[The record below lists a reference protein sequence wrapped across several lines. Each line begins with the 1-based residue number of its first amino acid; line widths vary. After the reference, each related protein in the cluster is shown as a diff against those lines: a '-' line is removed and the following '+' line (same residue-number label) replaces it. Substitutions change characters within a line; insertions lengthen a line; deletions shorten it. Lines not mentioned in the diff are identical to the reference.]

1 MKKLIG
7 LLFLLIIIPSCI
19 FALSVCMKY
28 DNGAASGVDLSND
41 SIISNSYPC
50 TGQHDSTSPEISYS
64 NDQILARIEI
74 DPSNDLGRTIEIS
87 FPDLNYMYGNSR
99 RPYGVELVYKTEYSL
114 DMPLQTEDTGLVISE
129 YKALGHNSVND
140 SSASITVINPDTLSS
155 LGEDVLKAQL
165 PFLYSIFEYLYYNGL
180 LHWIYQKEWNSPYEM
195 LISLS
200 GNDGLTLKQAYIDVV
215 LVLPELTFD
224 EDRQMVYTGTD
235 TNDPNPRYESTM
247 EVNDGEYKF
256 YGYYP
261 KKYNMLDFNL
271 TVTPTG
277 ATSINLSVPDVQP
290 EAAGVEIAEYECYA
304 TFYGDAERETA
315 FYAFL
320 SSSQDPTADGG
331 EFALQGGSS
340 NIIYQ
345 AGISNGST
353 KKWFNGYDT
362 VNLGQNVSNN
372 IDSLFDGSSSYVA
385 IDNNRKQYSDRGEIL
400 FRLAPKHGYENV
412 YSIPPGTYTSNI
424 YFHVVA
430 NL

>member
-7 LLFLLIIIPSCI
+7 LLFLLIIIPFCI
-19 FALSVCMKY
+19 FAFSVDMKY
-28 DNGAASGVDLSND
+28 DNGAASGVNLSND
-41 SIISNSYPC
+41 SINSYLC
-50 TGQHDSTSPEISYS
+50 TGQHNSTSPEISYL
-64 NDQILARIEI
+64 NGQILARIEI
-74 DPSNDLGRTIEIS
+74 DPSADLGQTIEIS

-99 RPYGVELVYKTEYSL
+99 RPYGVELVYKTEYFL
-114 DMPLQTEDTGLVISE
+114 DMPWPAEDESTGLVISE

-155 LGEDVLKAQL
+155 LGEDVLEAQL

-180 LHWIYQKEWNSPYEM
+180 FHGIYQEIWNSPYEM
-195 LISLS
+195 LIFLS

-235 TNDPNPRYESTM
+235 TNDSDSRYESTM
-247 EVNDGEYKF
+247 EVNGEEFKF

-261 KKYNMLDFNL
+261 NRYNMLDFNL

-277 ATSINLSVPDVQP
+277 ATSINLSIPDVQP
-290 EAAGVEIAEYECYA
+290 EAAGAEIAKYEYHA
-304 TFYGDAERETA
+304 TFYSDAERETV

-331 EFALQGGSS
+331 EFALQGGNS

-345 AGISNGST
+345 AGISSGST
-353 KKWFNGYDT
+353 VKWFNGDDT
-362 VNLGQNVSNN
+362 VNLGQNASN
-372 IDSLFDGSSSYVA
+372 DPGSLFKGSSGYVA
-385 IDNNRKQYSDRGEIL
+385 IDNNRKRYTDSGDIL
-400 FRLAPKHGYENV
+400 FRLAPYPEYENV

>member
-7 LLFLLIIIPSCI
+7 LFFLLIIIPSCI
-19 FALSVCMKY
+19 FALSVNMKY

-41 SIISNSYPC
+41 SINSNSYPC
-50 TGQHDSTSPEISYS
+50 TGQHDSTSPEIFYS

-87 FPDLNYMYGNSR
+87 FPDLNYMHGNSR

-114 DMPLQTEDTGLVISE
+114 DIPFQTEDTGLVISE

-165 PFLYSIFEYLYYNGL
+165 PFLYSIFEYLYYKGL
-180 LHWIYQKEWNSPYEM
+180 LHWIYQEEWNSPYEM

-200 GNDGLTLKQAYIDVV
+200 RNDGLTLEQAYIDVV
-215 LVLPELTFD
+215 LVLPELYFD
-224 EDRQMVYTGTD
+224 EDRQMIYTGTD
-235 TNDPNPRYESTM
+235 TNDPNLRYESTM

-277 ATSINLSVPDVQP
+277 AMSIDLNNSDVQP
-290 EAAGVEIAEYECYA
+290 NANGLEIAEYEYDA
-304 TFYGDAERETA
+304 TFYGDAERETS

-331 EFALQGGSS
+331 EFALQGGNS

-345 AGISNGST
+345 AGISSGST
-353 KKWFNGYDT
+353 KKWFNGDDT
-362 VNLGQNVSNN
+362 VNLGQNASN
-372 IDSLFDGSSSYVA
+372 DPGSLFKGSSGYVA
-385 IDNNRKQYSDRGEIL
+385 IDNNRKRYTDSGDIL
-400 FRLAPKHGYENV
+400 FRLAPGHGYENI
-412 YSIPPGTYTSNI
+412 YSIPPGIYTSNI